1 MGGTRGTSLPERN
14 GKSMAKVLLY
24 NFTDE
29 KRRQT
34 VKALLLRFA
43 IPCREVRPLEQF
55 YPLETLLETNDL
67 PAPEGGPEKNK
78 PFSDE
83 MLVMHALSPAQ
94 FNGLLDGMRLA
105 GVRVPLK
112 AVVTPHNVRWSSRR
126 LYGELRI
133 EQEAL
138 RAGGGAK

>member
-1 MGGTRGTSLPERN
+1 
-14 GKSMAKVLLY
+14 MAKVLLY

-29 KRRQT
+29 KRRRA
-34 VKALLLRFA
+34 VKALLFRFA
-43 IPCREVRPLEQF
+43 IPCREVSPEAQA
-55 YPLETLLETNDL
+55 YPIGALLEPNDL
-67 PAPEGGPEKNK
+67 PHPEGQAEEIE

-83 MLVMHALSPAQ
+83 MLVMHALSPRQ
-94 FNGLLDGMRLA
+94 FNGLLDGMRQA

-112 AVVTPHNVRWSSRR
+112 AVVTPHNIGWSSRR
-126 LYGELRI
+126 LYGELRM